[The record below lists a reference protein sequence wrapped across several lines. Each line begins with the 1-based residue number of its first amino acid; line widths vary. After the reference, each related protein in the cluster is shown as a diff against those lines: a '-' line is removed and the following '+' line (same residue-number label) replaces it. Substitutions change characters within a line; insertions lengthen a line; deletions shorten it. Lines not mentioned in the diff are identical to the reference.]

1 MRQKITKG
9 KRKVLSAVRPNT
21 GLEEAYRRRLVDL
34 VEEMHRSI
42 IYWVKRAYAA
52 NQPEIAQDA
61 SPAYTMRTLMNR
73 LARRWQRKFDQ
84 AAKEL
89 ATYFARSAASRSDRA
104 LAAILKKHGMTVD
117 FKMTDKAND
126 VMQATIGEQ
135 VGLIRSIANQH
146 LTDVEGKVMRSVARG
161 RDLGSLAAD
170 LEKSYDL
177 SKKRAA
183 LIARDQ
189 NNKATATMTRVRQ
202 GELGIKQAIWVH
214 SAGGKVPR
222 PSHVK
227 AGREKMVYDITK
239 GAFIDGEFIFPG
251 ELINCRCVSKSI
263 IPGFNS

>member
-1 MRQKITKG
+1 MTPKV
-9 KRKVLSAVRPNT
+9 KRKVLSPVHPNV
-21 GLEEAYRRRLVDL
+21 GLEAAYRRQLEDL

-42 IYWVKRAYAA
+42 IYWVRAAYRA

-61 SPAYTMRTLMNR
+61 SPAQTMRSLMRKLSYRWNR
-73 LARRWQRKFDQ
+73 RFARASQEM
-84 AAKEL
+84 ASH
-89 ATYFARSAASRSDRA
+89 FARSAASRSDKA
-104 LAAILKKHGMTVD
+104 MAAILKKAGISVE
-117 FKMTDKAND
+117 FKMSAKAND

-146 LTDVEGKVMRSVARG
+146 LTDVEGKVMRSVAHG
-161 RDLGSLAAD
+161 RDLGSLTAD
-170 LEKSYDL
+170 LQQSYDL
-177 SKKRAA
+177 SKKRAS

-239 GAFIDGEFIFPG
+239 GAFIDGEYIFPG

-263 IPGFNS
+263 IPGFDDF